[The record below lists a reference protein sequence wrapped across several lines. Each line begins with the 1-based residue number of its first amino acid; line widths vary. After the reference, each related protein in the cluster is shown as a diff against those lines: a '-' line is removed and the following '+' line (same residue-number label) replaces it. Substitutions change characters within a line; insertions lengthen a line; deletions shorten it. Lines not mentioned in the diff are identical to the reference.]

1 VWLVVLRRLIREERG
16 ALSLMEVL
24 LGAAMLSVML
34 GAAIAP
40 FISLGKTDRIA
51 QNANDSQDNARTTL
65 DVLEHQLRNVAGQ
78 SQLINRASSY
88 DLVFETVDGKAKPAG
103 SQNDRNIMRVRYC
116 LNTTTAPATVS
127 RGVLWEQDLRWT
139 TAAVPSAMPS
149 SAACPDSSWGSTSRI
164 VADYITNKTTTVRR
178 AAAAPLFAFYPAPSA
193 TPTTTELQ
201 AITQVRVDLF
211 TDRAITESPLES
223 ELTSGVFLRNQ
234 NGHPTASFTATPGTA
249 GTKQI
254 ILNGG
259 ASTDPEN
266 LPLTYRWCDVTSN
279 TTCDETTKVGSGANY
294 TYTAPATGTRKI
306 LLQVFDLGGL
316 ETDSGPTN
324 VTAP

>member
-1 VWLVVLRRLIREERG
+1 
-16 ALSLMEVL
+16 MEVL
-24 LGAAMLSVML
+24 LGGAMLAVML
-34 GAAIAP
+34 GAAMAP
-40 FISLGKTDRIA
+40 FVGLQKTDRIT
-51 QNANDSQDNARTTL
+51 QNANDAQDNARTAL
-65 DVLEHQLRNVAGQ
+65 DALQHQLRNVAGQ

-88 DLVFETVDGKAKPAG
+88 DLVFETVDGTTKPSG
-103 SQNDRNIMRVRYC
+103 SKNDRNVMRVRYC
-116 LNTTTAPATVS
+116 LNSTTAPASAS
-127 RGVLWEQDLRWT
+127 RGMLWEQDLRWT
-139 TAAVPSAMPS
+139 TAAVPSSLPS
-149 SAACPDSSWGSTSRI
+149 TTSCPDLAWGTSKRL
-164 VADYITNKTTTVRR
+164 VADYITNKATTVKR

-211 TDRAITESPLES
+211 TDRRITESPLES
-223 ELTSGVFLRNQ
+223 ELTTGAFLRNQ
-234 NGHPTASFTATPGTA
+234 NGHPTASFTWASGTS

-254 ILNGG
+254 ILNAG

-279 TTCDETTKVGSGANY
+279 ATCDETTKVGSGVSW

-316 ETDSGPTN
+316 ETDSGPTS
-324 VTAP
+324 TIAP

>member
-1 VWLVVLRRLIREERG
+1 VLRRLVREERG
-16 ALSLMEVL
+16 ALSLMEVT

-40 FISLGKTDRIA
+40 FIGLQKSDRIA
-51 QNANDSQDNARTTL
+51 QNANDAQDNARTTL
-65 DVLEHQLRNVAGQ
+65 DTLQHQLRNVAGQ
-78 SQLINRASSY
+78 SQLINRAGSY
-88 DLVFETVDGKAKPAG
+88 DLVFETVDSTAKPSG
-103 SQNDRNIMRVRYC
+103 SKNDRNIMRVRYC
-116 LNTTTAPATVS
+116 LDTTNSPASVS

-139 TAAVPSAMPS
+139 TAAVPSGLPS
-149 SAACPDSSWGSTSRI
+149 TTSCPDTSWGTTRRV
-164 VADYITNKTTTVRR
+164 VADYITNKTTTVKRG
-178 AAAAPLFAFYPAPSA
+178 AAAPLFGYYPTPSA
-193 TPTTTELQ
+193 TPTTAELQ

-211 TDRAITESPLES
+211 TDRRITESPLES

-234 NGHPTASFTATPGTA
+234 NGHPTASFTATSGTA

-254 ILNGG
+254 ILNAG

-279 TTCDETTKVGSGANY
+279 ATCDDTTKIGSGVSY
-294 TYTAPATGTRKI
+294 TYTAPASGTRRI
-306 LLQVFDLGGL
+306 LLEVFDLGGL

-324 VTAP
+324 ATAP